1 MKYKCPINVGRGSTS
16 LVFKNA
22 DKRNYLFLF
31 VLFCNQAKILKI
43 DNTVLAIVQEDRL
56 SSMVGRN

>member
-1 MKYKCPINVGRGSTS
+1 MWEEDQPHWFSKVQIKETTFFC
-16 LVFKNA
+16 
-22 DKRNYLFLF
+22 LF